1 LKQLFL
7 YVYIAVY
14 IMFDPLTNIN
24 QKNFLLILYVVT
36 LCVFAPGIYYVSN
49 RHSQEDSSNI
59 NSVEQRI
66 SLGNKILVTAH
77 NSLAKQTGVS
87 AFEQGDYAAAIDSFR
102 LALKEERN
110 DPEAR
115 IYLNNAIAAKTKDNY
130 RIAVS
135 VPIGGNLATAQE
147 ILRGV
152 AQAQDQVNRQGGIDG
167 KLMMVE
173 ITNDDNDPKIAQ
185 EIANKLVVDKKVLA
199 VVGHNDSDAS
209 IAAAPIYEK
218 NGLVM
223 ITPTS
228 SAETLATPGDYIF
241 RSTPSTRDLAE
252 TLAQYVVKVAE
263 KENIAMCIDSDSQ
276 VSTSFQENFTWAV
289 YNYGAKIN
297 PLECDLAVADFMPTK
312 IPSQAISMGADALV
326 LAPSVL
332 QAGEAMEVVKAN
344 DDRLTLFG
352 NHSMTSYQTLKE
364 GQKDANGMILTVA
377 WYPPESANPFTKD
390 AQTLWGGAVNWRT
403 AMAYDATQSISQ
415 AIAEPADGIASSA
428 ERQSIQKTLA
438 NPEFSA
444 QGATSDVN
452 FLPSGDRNLRGTLV
466 KIQPSK
472 KSKSGTG
479 YDFVPLDRELTS
491 NTTK

>member
-1 LKQLFL
+1 
-7 YVYIAVY
+7 
-14 IMFDPLTNIN
+14 MFDPLTNIN
-24 QKNFLLILYVVT
+24 QKNLLLILYVVT

-49 RHSQEDSSNI
+49 RHSQEDPSNI
-59 NSVEQRI
+59 DSVEQRI
-66 SLGNKILVTAH
+66 SIGNRILVTAH
-77 NSLAKQTGVS
+77 NNLAKQAGIS
-87 AFEQGDYAAAIDSFR
+87 AFDQGDYAAAQESFSS
-102 LALKEERN
+102 ALKSDRN

-115 IYLNNAIAAKTKDNY
+115 IYLNNTIAAKTKDSF

-135 VPIGGNLATAQE
+135 VPIGGNLATAEE
-147 ILRGV
+147 ILRGI
-152 AQAQDQVNRQGGIDG
+152 AQAQDNVNHQGGVNG
-167 KLMMVE
+167 KMMMVE

-185 EIANKLVVDKKVLA
+185 EIANKLVVDKKILA
-199 VVGHNDSDAS
+199 VVGHNDSDTS

-228 SAETLATPGDYIF
+228 SAETLSTLGDYIF

-276 VSTSFQENFTWAV
+276 VSTSFKENFTWAV

-297 PLECDLAVADFMPTK
+297 PLDCDLAAADFMPTK

-332 QAGEAMEVVKAN
+332 KVEEAMKVVTAN

-352 NHSMTSYQTLKE
+352 NHSMTSYKTLKE
-364 GQKDANGMILTVA
+364 GQKDANGMILSVA
-377 WYPPESANPFTKD
+377 WYSPELANSFIQD
-390 AQTLWGGAVNWRT
+390 AEKLWGGAVNWRT
-403 AMAYDATQSISQ
+403 AMAYDATQSISK
-415 AIAEPADGIASSA
+415 AIAEPAEGTASGS
-428 ERQSIQKTLA
+428 ERQKIQQTLA

-444 QGATSDVN
+444 QGATSN
-452 FLPSGDRNLRGTLV
+452 ITFLPSGDRNLRGTLV
-466 KIQPSK
+466 KVQPGK
-472 KSKSGTG
+472 KSGTG
-479 YDFVPLDRELTS
+479 YDFVPLDKELTS
-491 NTTK
+491 NTAAAK